1 VAALQIVD
9 YDHPRQRRSSPHRQM
24 VLARSQKQKLLAC
37 RKRAPGSPAGLL
49 GQLFPSLL
57 VLACLTLLAAGAEAG
72 TPAQV
77 RAPGQQPRPGQMR
90 VRVDLVPVVAS
101 VLDPDGK
108 PVPDLP
114 QDAFQIYENGRRQ
127 RIDLFQRQTNLPLDL
142 ALMID
147 TSLST
152 LTEMKF
158 EREAASH
165 FVHEVLRSEDRLS
178 VFEFSLD
185 VTQLSPFS
193 ANFAVLDDGLKNM
206 RTGTGTS
213 LFDAIL
219 LGAHALSQR
228 PPDHRRVILLVTDA
242 GETTSHTSYESAR
255 DAAVRAGAMLYTILI
270 RPVKSESGRN
280 TAGEHAIDTIIDMTG
295 GGLYTVDTPEQF
307 QPTFDRINQEL
318 RTEYLLGYYP
328 DPTPAPGSF
337 RQIEVRLNPPGPA
350 PGTSYSL
357 RCRKGYYTPESGQ

>member
-1 VAALQIVD
+1 MQESGRRPLRERCLHFLAL
-9 YDHPRQRRSSPHRQM
+9 
-24 VLARSQKQKLLAC
+24 
-37 RKRAPGSPAGLL
+37 G
-49 GQLFPSLL
+49 F
-57 VLACLTLLAAGAEAG
+57 CLPFLAAGGGAR
-72 TPAQV
+72 TLPQV
-77 RAPGQQPRPGQMR
+77 RTPGQQPPPGHMR
-90 VRVDLVPVVAS
+90 VRVDLVSVVAS

-114 QDAFQIYENGRRQ
+114 KAAFEVYENGRPQ

-165 FVHEVLRSEDRLS
+165 FIHEVLRPEDRLS
-178 VFEFSLD
+178 VFQFSLD
-185 VTQLSPFS
+185 VSQLSPFS
-193 ANFAVLDDGLKNM
+193 ANFTVLDDGIKNLHA
-206 RTGTGTS
+206 GTGTS

-219 LGAHALSQR
+219 LGSHALSQR

-242 GETTSHTSYESAR
+242 GETTSHTSYEGAR

-270 RPVKSESGRN
+270 RPVKNEGGRN

-295 GGLYTVDTPEQF
+295 GGLYTVDTPGQF
-307 QPTFDRINQEL
+307 QATFDRINEEL

-328 DPTPAPGSF
+328 DPAPPAGAF
-337 RQIEVRLNPPGPA
+337 RRIEVRLNPPGPT
-350 PGTSYSL
+350 PGARYFM
-357 RCRKGYYTPESGQ
+357 RYRKGYYTPESSQ